1 MIRTTPVRLQHV
13 PRLLNEQQ
21 DQLRP
26 RYISIADAA
35 RYTAVSRSH
44 FYNIF
49 MPRVRTIR
57 LGKSRLIELDS
68 LDAVLDE
75 LASTS

>member
-1 MIRTTPVRLQHV
+1 MIKTTSVRLQPV
-13 PRLLNEQQ
+13 PRQ

-26 RYISIADAA
+26 RYISIADAT
-35 RYTAVSRSH
+35 RYTATSRSH
-44 FYNIF
+44 FYTALL
-49 MPRVRTIR
+49 PRVRTIR

-75 LASTS
+75 LASTA

>member
-1 MIRTTPVRLQHV
+1 MIRTTPVRLQPV
-13 PRLLNEQQ
+13 SRQ

-26 RYISIADAA
+26 RYISIADAT

-57 LGKSRLIELDS
+57 LGKSRLIELES

-75 LASTS
+75 LAGVE